1 MAVQDQVEKKFRRF
15 IDFCKSNLGTDEVK
29 IIQLINIR
37 YKECSPHFKYS
48 TEMLKIIKST
58 KTNMTSEPK
67 RNMIHLKDFLQELKA
82 YTKKRKSKESG
93 LDRVAKLRK
102 MDDMAC
108 TSEASSTESVMS
120 DMEISLDVNNYR
132 PDQKLNSM
140 IKNNSTSSSD
150 IITCDEKSSNQNT
163 CINLSENDN
172 TNDSIPQTIKNESS
186 VKSVTSLY
194 NLSSNVH
201 LLSSTSII
209 ETEKTDEDLII
220 REDEKIE
227 ISGDANDSCVI
238 LDVSSPTEKSQ
249 QKKKSFLS
257 FLNLKPTPSKDRKL
271 GSTDKDI
278 IICDTEDQYQ
288 IDKDLKLPG
297 QPLMDRPCASTSKP
311 QSKVKDEAEVKKK
324 APSEKHIKRL
334 ESLLERLRI
343 KIEELR
349 DQELTLDD
357 LDDETSSYIYED
369 KLERK
374 YVVVWNKLCEI
385 KGRNRTT
392 GRPAERAFSYAG
404 SRYHEINKKIEKM
417 INKHKEFPDFHDVKN
432 VIEKVNRR
440 SNLGLS
446 NSQVDMIAREE
457 FVNVGD
463 ILQERRRKDFM
474 CTFLCRVNDNF
485 SFERDPA
492 LFDVELQRKLEANQQ
507 HGRNNL
513 EEVINKYVDKQFE
526 MLGDGN
532 DIEVVGG
539 KSEDDS
545 SQEEDDEEEEEENIE
560 DVDQFVDDT
569 EILAAYIPS
578 RPAIG
583 KNPKLAA
590 FHAQSSDLLS
600 THKLTNDNLDVDMDI
615 SAVAIPLFTI
625 DPALNKANDKNNS
638 KVETTDVSNDLDKDI
653 TSEKLEDKSDEDIC
667 IITDVASDP
676 FLEQNNK
683 SDGLSIQVEHF
694 DSDLEN
700 EFAFSKRVYSE
711 KVNITSNE
719 LNKNLKTD
727 LSKFE
732 ISCPTPVK
740 SGTKVK
746 SDCVKIPDAET
757 DSDRVVSVKNVETD
771 KITAK
776 LKNGDKTEEEETTA
790 IISSVSNVS
799 VCAVNSDSIFDSVNG
814 IKSQGTE
821 SWKDIVH
828 KSSEQKDRQ
837 DKSEIAMVMENKVN
851 LSKDTEAG
859 TKINKITADMLNFSV
874 DRAGETKITDVTTDM
889 INSSKKNISNN
900 FVSRVAEKDIVE
912 DFGDLSDDSQQ
923 NNVEFVDSLEP
934 FEKSKQNI
942 KTVGLK
948 LSKFLNSSKKS
959 SLSDFRNRAKDLVT
973 KAMKNRDVSLKYVL
987 PDSLVGITKT
997 EDNMVS
1003 SQVSTSSED
1012 FSQEIMFKT
1021 NKIAKHLPTHLI
1033 KRKSRVDSYIIEID
1047 EADRLDSTTNS
1058 QTDYSDDEPVLCERT
1073 TCETGHDEV
1082 TSSICEPEPDV
1093 IILSDS
1099 D

>member
-1 MAVQDQVEKKFRRF
+1 
-15 IDFCKSNLGTDEVK
+15 
-29 IIQLINIR
+29 
-37 YKECSPHFKYS
+37 
-48 TEMLKIIKST
+48 
-58 KTNMTSEPK
+58 MTSEPK

-82 YTKKRKSKESG
+82 YTKKRKAKDSG

-102 MDDMAC
+102 MDDMTC
-108 TSEASSTESVMS
+108 ISEASSTESVIS
-120 DMEISLDVNNYR
+120 DIEINLDVNNDR
-132 PDQKLNSM
+132 PDQKLNVM
-140 IKNNSTSSSD
+140 IENNSTSSSD
-150 IITCDEKSSNQNT
+150 IVTCDKKSSNQNT

-172 TNDSIPQTIKNESS
+172 TNDSIPQTIENESS
-186 VKSVTSLY
+186 VKLATSLY
-194 NLSSNVH
+194 NVSSNVH
-201 LLSSTSII
+201 HFSSTCII
-209 ETEKTDEDLII
+209 ETEKTDEDLVV
-220 REDEKIE
+220 REDEKEKTE

-238 LDVSSPTEKSQ
+238 LDASSPTEKSH
-249 QKKKSFLS
+249 KEKKSFLS
-257 FLNLKPTPSKDRKL
+257 FLNLKPTPSKDKKL
-271 GSTDKDI
+271 GSTDEDI
-278 IICDTEDQYQ
+278 IIYDTEDQYQ
-288 IDKDLKLPG
+288 IDNDRKLPG
-297 QPLMDRPCASTSKP
+297 TPLNDTSCASTSKP
-311 QSKVKDEAEVKKK
+311 QSKVKDDEGEIKKK

-334 ESLLERLRI
+334 ESLLERLKS

-374 YVVVWNKLCEI
+374 YVAVWNKLCEI

-392 GRPAERAFSYAG
+392 GRPAERAFNYAG
-404 SRYHEINKKIEKM
+404 SRYQEINKKIERM
-417 INKHKEFPDFHDVKN
+417 INKHKEFPDFHDVKH

-532 DIEVVGG
+532 DIEEAVGA
-539 KSEDDS
+539 KSEDES
-545 SQEEDDEEEEEENIE
+545 SQEEEEEEEEEENIE

-569 EILAAYIPS
+569 EIMAAYIPS

-590 FHAQSSDLLS
+590 FHAQSSDLLP
-600 THKLTNDNLDVDMDI
+600 TNELKVLTNDNLDVDMDI

-625 DPALNKANDKNNS
+625 DPTLNKANDKNNS
-638 KVETTDVSNDLDKDI
+638 KVETIDVSIDLNKDCI
-653 TSEKLEDKSDEDIC
+653 SPTMEDKGDDEDIC

-676 FLEQNNK
+676 FLKQNKN
-683 SDGLSIQVEHF
+683 SDELSIQSEHC

-700 EFAFSKRVYSE
+700 EFVLSKRVNSE
-711 KVNITSNE
+711 KVNISSDQ
-719 LNKNLKTD
+719 LDKNLKND
-727 LSKFE
+727 LSKFQ
-732 ISCPTPVK
+732 ISRLTPVK
-740 SGTKVK
+740 SSTEVK
-746 SDCVKIPDAET
+746 SDCLKVPDAET
-757 DSDRVVSVKNVETD
+757 DIEKVMSIKDVETD
-771 KITAK
+771 K
-776 LKNGDKTEEEETTA
+776 LKNGNKSEEEETTA
-790 IISSVSNVS
+790 KVSSCANGIFESINV
-799 VCAVNSDSIFDSVNG
+799 

-821 SWKDIVH
+821 SRKDIVH
-828 KSSEQKDRQ
+828 ISSEQKDRQ
-837 DKSEIAMVMENKVN
+837 DKSEIAIEGKVN
-851 LSKDTEAG
+851 LSKDTEAE
-859 TKINKITADMLNFSV
+859 TNIIKITAK
-874 DRAGETKITDVTTDM
+874 DRADETKITDVTTDM
-889 INSSKKNISNN
+889 MNSSKKNISNN

-912 DFGDLSDDSQQ
+912 DFGDLSDDSHQ
-923 NNVEFVDSLEP
+923 NDVEFVDLVEP

-942 KTVGLK
+942 KAMGFK
-948 LSKFLNSSKKS
+948 LTKFLNFSKKS
-959 SLSDFRNRAKDLVT
+959 SLSDVRNRAKVLVT
-973 KAMKNRDVSLKYVL
+973 KAMKNMDVSLKNVL

-997 EDNMVS
+997 EDMTS

-1033 KRKSRVDSYIIEID
+1033 KHKSQVDSYIIEID

-1058 QTDYSDDEPVLCERT
+1058 QADYSDEEAVLCEST

-1082 TSSICEPEPDV
+1082 TSSICEPDV